1 VPGLYTARRRLAPL
15 EGGVAA
21 LFGVDLGGLIQ
32 QHGYWVVGGVI
43 LLESM
48 GIPLPGE
55 SLLIAAALYAAATGE
70 ITIEW
75 VVLAAALGAI
85 LGDNA
90 GYLIGRRVGPPV
102 LERYGPRVGL
112 TVARQRLGQFLF
124 LRHGGKVVFLG
135 RFIAFL
141 RTFAALLAG
150 ANHMSWKRFLVWNA
164 AGGIVWTSIYGFVPF
179 LLGAQVHRLVGPF
192 GVIVGVAALIVVGYA
207 VVFVRRHETRLI
219 NEAEVAMAAQETEIA
234 QKRSRYTQVTPART
248 D

>member
-1 VPGLYTARRRLAPL
+1 L
-15 EGGVAA
+15 ESGVAA
-21 LFGVDLGGLIQ
+21 VFGFDMADVIQ
-32 QHGYWVVGGVI
+32 RHGYWVVGGVI
-43 LLESM
+43 LFESM

-55 SLLIAAALYAAATGE
+55 SLLIAAALYAAATGD
-70 ITIEW
+70 IAIEW
-75 VVLAAALGAI
+75 VVFAAAVGAV

-135 RFIAFL
+135 RFVAFL

-150 ANHMSWKRFLVWNA
+150 ANRMPWKRFMVWNA
-164 AGGIVWTSIYGFVPF
+164 LGGVVWTSLYGFVPF

-192 GVIVGVAALIVVGYA
+192 GVIVGVTALVAVVCA
-207 VVFVRRHETRLI
+207 VVFVHRHEARLI
-219 NEAEVAMAAQETEIA
+219 AEAQVAMAAHEAAIEKKQ
-234 QKRSRYTQVTPART
+234 SRHRQVTPART
-248 D
+248 DM